1 MKSWVILTQRHEQI
15 AILTLPSHDS
25 LKHKRVHRT
34 ILETSISYS
43 FDHWFFFFFPLSIT
57 SHLTLIL
64 IILFHVDK
72 L

>member
-25 LKHKRVHRT
+25 LKHKWVHRT

-43 FDHWFFFFFPLSIT
+43 FDHWVFFLFSIKYHFRPYID
-57 SHLTLIL
+57 SYYFISCG
-64 IILFHVDK
+64 
-72 L
+72 